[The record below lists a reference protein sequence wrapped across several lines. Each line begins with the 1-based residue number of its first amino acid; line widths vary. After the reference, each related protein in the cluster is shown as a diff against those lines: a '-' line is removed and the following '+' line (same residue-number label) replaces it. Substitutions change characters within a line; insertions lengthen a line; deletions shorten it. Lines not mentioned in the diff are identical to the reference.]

1 MNHKLSALFAA
12 LSVSLLLPLPAAAQE
27 GDPERGQQ
35 KSQAC
40 AACHQGDGNSVNPEW
55 PKLAGQHP
63 KYVTKQLQDYK
74 SGRRENALMSGQ
86 VANLN
91 EQDMRDLA
99 AYYAEQEIS
108 PGTADETLVERGEEI
123 YRGGIPSQN
132 VAACMAC
139 HGPNGQGNP
148 EAMFPA
154 VASQHA
160 QYIADQLRYFRSGE
174 RANDNGRMM
183 RNIAKNLSDD
193 DIEAVA
199 QYMAG
204 LQPAN

>member
-12 LSVSLLLPLPAAAQE
+12 LSVSLLLPLSAAQA
-27 GDPERGQQ
+27 GDPQRGQGL
-35 KSQAC
+35 SQAC
-40 AACHQGDGNSVNPEW
+40 AACHQADGNSVNPEW
-55 PKLAGQHP
+55 PKLAGQHA
-63 KYVTKQLQDYK
+63 KYTVKQLQDYK
-74 SGRRENALMSGQ
+74 SERRENSLMLGQ
-86 VANLN
+86 VANLD

-99 AYYAEQEIS
+99 AYFAEQDIS
-108 PGTADETLVERGEEI
+108 AGTADESVVERGEQI

-132 VAACMAC
+132 VAACIAC
-139 HGPNGQGNP
+139 HGPNGNGNP

-160 QYIADQLRYFRSGE
+160 QYSADQLRYFRSGD

-183 RNIAKNLSDD
+183 RNIARNMSDE
-193 DIEAVA
+193 DIEAVS

-204 LQPAN
+204 LQPSN

>member
-12 LSVSLLLPLPAAAQE
+12 LSVSLLLPLSAAQA
-27 GDPERGQQ
+27 GDPQRGQEL
-35 KSQAC
+35 SQSC
-40 AACHQGDGNSVNPEW
+40 AACHQADGNSVNPEW

-63 KYVTKQLQDYK
+63 KYTTKQLEDYK
-74 SGRRENALMSGQ
+74 SGRRENALMAGQ
-86 VANLN
+86 VANLD

-99 AYYAEQEIS
+99 AYFAEQNIS
-108 PGTADETLVERGEEI
+108 SGTADEAVVERGEQI

-132 VAACMAC
+132 VAACIAC
-139 HGPNGQGNP
+139 HGPNGNGNP

-154 VASQHA
+154 VAGQHA
-160 QYIADQLRYFRSGE
+160 QYNADQMRQFRSGD

-183 RNIAKNLSDD
+183 RNVARNMSDS
-193 DIEAVA
+193 DIEAVS

-204 LQPAN
+204 LQTGN

>member
-12 LSVSLLLPLPAAAQE
+12 LSVSLLLPLSAAQA
-27 GDPERGQQ
+27 GDPQRGQEL
-35 KSQAC
+35 SQSC
-40 AACHQGDGNSVNPEW
+40 AACHQADGNSVNPEW

-63 KYVTKQLQDYK
+63 KYTTKQLQDYK
-74 SGRRENALMSGQ
+74 SERRVNSLMLGQ
-86 VANLN
+86 VANLD

-99 AYYAEQEIS
+99 AFYAEQSIS
-108 PGTADETLVERGEEI
+108 SGTADEDVVERGEQI

-132 VAACMAC
+132 VAACIAC
-139 HGPNGQGNP
+139 HGPNGNGNP

-154 VASQHA
+154 VAGQHA
-160 QYIADQLRYFRSGE
+160 QYSADQLRYFRSGD

-183 RNIAKNLSDD
+183 RNVARNMSDS
-193 DIEAVA
+193 DIEAVS

-204 LQPAN
+204 LQTGN

>member
-12 LSVSLLLPLPAAAQE
+12 LSVSLLLPLSAAQA
-27 GDPERGQQ
+27 GDPQRGQEL
-35 KSQAC
+35 SQSC
-40 AACHQGDGNSVNPEW
+40 AACHQADGNSTNPEW

-63 KYVTKQLQDYK
+63 KYTVKQLQDYK
-74 SGRRENALMSGQ
+74 SERRENSLMLGQ
-86 VANLN
+86 VADLD

-99 AYYAEQEIS
+99 AYYAEQEMS
-108 PGTADETLVERGEEI
+108 GETADEDVVERGEQI

-132 VAACMAC
+132 VAACIAC

-154 VASQHA
+154 VAGQHA
-160 QYIADQLRYFRSGE
+160 QYSVDQMRYFRSGD

-183 RNIAKNLSDD
+183 RNVARNMSDS
-193 DIEAVA
+193 DIEAVS

-204 LQPAN
+204 LQSGN

>member
-12 LSVSLLLPLPAAAQE
+12 LSVSLLLPLSAAQA
-27 GDPERGQQ
+27 GDPQRGQEL
-35 KSQAC
+35 SQSC
-40 AACHQGDGNSVNPEW
+40 AACHQADGNSVNPEW

-63 KYVTKQLQDYK
+63 KYTVKQLQDYK
-74 SGRRENALMSGQ
+74 SERRENSLMLGQ
-86 VANLN
+86 VANLD

-99 AYYAEQEIS
+99 AYYAEQEITTE
-108 PGTADETLVERGEEI
+108 TADEEVVERGERI

-132 VAACMAC
+132 VAACIAC
-139 HGPNGQGNP
+139 HGPNGNGNP

-154 VASQHA
+154 VAGQHA
-160 QYIADQLRYFRSGE
+160 QYSADQMRYFRSGD

-183 RNIAKNLSDD
+183 RNIARNMSDA
-193 DIEAVA
+193 DIEAVS

-204 LQPAN
+204 LQPND

>member
-12 LSVSLLLPLPAAAQE
+12 LSVSLLLPLSAAQA
-27 GDPERGQQ
+27 GDPQRGQEL
-35 KSQAC
+35 SQSC
-40 AACHQGDGNSVNPEW
+40 AACHQADGNSVNPEW

-63 KYVTKQLQDYK
+63 KYTTKQLQDYK
-74 SGRRENALMSGQ
+74 SERRVNSLMLGQ
-86 VANLN
+86 VANLD

-99 AYYAEQEIS
+99 AFYAEQSIS
-108 PGTADETLVERGEEI
+108 SGTADEEVVERGEQI

-132 VAACMAC
+132 VAACIAC
-139 HGPNGQGNP
+139 HGPNGNGNP

-154 VASQHA
+154 VAGQHA
-160 QYIADQLRYFRSGE
+160 QYSADQMRQFRSGD

-183 RNIAKNLSDD
+183 RNVARNMSDS
-193 DIEAVA
+193 DIEAVS

-204 LQPAN
+204 LQTGN

>member
-12 LSVSLLLPLPAAAQE
+12 LSVSLLLPLSAAQA
-27 GDPERGQQ
+27 GDPQRGQGL
-35 KSQAC
+35 SQAC
-40 AACHQGDGNSVNPEW
+40 AACHQADGNSVNPEW

-63 KYVTKQLQDYK
+63 KYTVKQLQDYK
-74 SGRRENALMSGQ
+74 SERRENSLMLGQ
-86 VANLN
+86 VANLD

-99 AYYAEQEIS
+99 AYFAEQDIT
-108 PGTADETLVERGEEI
+108 PGTADESVVERGEQI

-132 VAACMAC
+132 VAACIAC
-139 HGPNGQGNP
+139 HGPNGNGNP

-160 QYIADQLRYFRSGE
+160 QYSADQLRYFRSGD

-183 RNIAKNLSDD
+183 RNIARNMSDE
-193 DIEAVA
+193 DIEAVS

-204 LQPAN
+204 LQPSN

>member
-12 LSVSLLLPLPAAAQE
+12 LSVSLLLPLSAAQA
-27 GDPERGQQ
+27 GDPQRGQEL
-35 KSQAC
+35 SQSC
-40 AACHQGDGNSVNPEW
+40 AACHQADGNSVNPEW

-63 KYVTKQLQDYK
+63 KYTVKQLQDYK
-74 SGRRENALMSGQ
+74 SERRENSLMLGQ
-86 VANLN
+86 VANLD

-99 AYYAEQEIS
+99 AFYAEQSIS
-108 PGTADETLVERGEEI
+108 SGTADEEVVERGEQI

-132 VAACMAC
+132 VAACIAC
-139 HGPNGQGNP
+139 HGPNGNGNP

-154 VASQHA
+154 VAGQHA
-160 QYIADQLRYFRSGE
+160 QYSADQLRYFRSGD

-183 RNIAKNLSDD
+183 RNVARNMSDS
-193 DIEAVA
+193 DIEAVS

-204 LQPAN
+204 LQPN

>member
-12 LSVSLLLPLPAAAQE
+12 LSVSLLLPLSAAQA
-27 GDPERGQQ
+27 GDPQRGQEL
-35 KSQAC
+35 SQAC
-40 AACHQGDGNSVNPEW
+40 AACHQADGNSVNPEW

-63 KYVTKQLQDYK
+63 KYTVKQLQDYK
-74 SGRRENALMSGQ
+74 SERRENSLMLGQ
-86 VANLN
+86 VANLD

-99 AYYAEQEIS
+99 AFYAEQEIS
-108 PGTADETLVERGEEI
+108 AGTADESVVERGEQI

-132 VAACMAC
+132 VAACIAC
-139 HGPNGQGNP
+139 HGPNGNGNP

-160 QYIADQLRYFRSGE
+160 QYSADQLRYFRSGE

-183 RNIAKNLSDD
+183 RNVVRNMSDE
-193 DIEAVA
+193 DIEAVS

-204 LQPAN
+204 LQPSN

>member
-12 LSVSLLLPLPAAAQE
+12 LSVSLLLPLSAAQA
-27 GDPERGQQ
+27 GDPQRGQEL
-35 KSQAC
+35 SQSC
-40 AACHQGDGNSVNPEW
+40 AACHQADGNSVNPEW

-63 KYVTKQLQDYK
+63 KYTTKQLQDYK
-74 SGRRENALMSGQ
+74 SERRVNSLMLGQ
-86 VANLN
+86 VANLD

-99 AYYAEQEIS
+99 AFYAEQSIS
-108 PGTADETLVERGEEI
+108 SGTADEEVVERGEQI

-132 VAACMAC
+132 VAACIAC
-139 HGPNGQGNP
+139 HGPNGNGNP

-154 VASQHA
+154 VAGQHA
-160 QYIADQLRYFRSGE
+160 QYSADQLRYFRSGD

-183 RNIAKNLSDD
+183 RNVARNMSDS
-193 DIEAVA
+193 DIEAVS

-204 LQPAN
+204 LQTGN

>member
-12 LSVSLLLPLPAAAQE
+12 LSVSLLLPLSAAQA
-27 GDPERGQQ
+27 GDPQRGQEL
-35 KSQAC
+35 SQAC
-40 AACHQGDGNSVNPEW
+40 AACHQADGNSVNPEW
-55 PKLAGQHP
+55 PKLAGQHA
-63 KYVTKQLQDYK
+63 KYTVKQLQDYK
-74 SGRRENALMSGQ
+74 SERRENSLMLGQ
-86 VANLN
+86 VANLD

-99 AYYAEQEIS
+99 AFYAEQEIS
-108 PGTADETLVERGEEI
+108 AGTADESVVERGEQI

-132 VAACMAC
+132 VAACIAC
-139 HGPNGQGNP
+139 HGPNGNGNP

-160 QYIADQLRYFRSGE
+160 QYSADQLRYFRSGE

-183 RNIAKNLSDD
+183 RNVVRNMSDE
-193 DIEAVA
+193 DIEAVS

-204 LQPAN
+204 LQPSN